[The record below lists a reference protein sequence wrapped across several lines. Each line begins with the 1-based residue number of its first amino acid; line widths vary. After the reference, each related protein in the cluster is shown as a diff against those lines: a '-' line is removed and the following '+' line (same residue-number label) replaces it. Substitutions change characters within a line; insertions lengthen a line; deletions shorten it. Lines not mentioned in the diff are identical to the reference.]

1 MAVDIRSHPLP
12 IWSYDADGAS
22 NWRSLAGGPTI
33 FYIIYIIYNMFEC
46 SFWTDQQIGVRRSEQ
61 IRVAWT
67 KLWASTT
74 TAAV

>member
-46 SFWTDQQIGVRRSEQ
+46 SF
-61 IRVAWT
+61 
-67 KLWASTT
+67 
-74 TAAV
+74 